1 LFGNTALHLASING
15 FVEGVA
21 NLLENGADMEVD
33 NKEGWRPR
41 ELV

>member
-1 LFGNTALHLASING
+1 LFGNTALHIASING
-15 FVEGVA
+15 FEEGVVI
-21 NLLENGADMEVD
+21 LLRSGADMEVD